1 MVRNPSVVQREQ
13 ILAFRAARQGLVDR
27 DGRTLADAAACPLSD
42 FQPGSAL
49 IGLAARSL
57 DVTREGYGAATD
69 SGELA
74 VGHSLR
80 AALHATTPEHA
91 RLFGRALVATDP
103 GDLLDQLG
111 EQAKRVLGET
121 GIDPRDAL
129 DEVARASAG
138 ALVERSALDRNELHE
153 ELRGRVR
160 PELKPWCRG
169 CKSHHVMPMLWRY
182 ALVAI
187 GARRDSRRRY
197 VAGDG
202 DEAPPT
208 AEAVRRFL
216 RFYGPATPADF
227 GTWARLGRAQAR
239 RLWAEVEGEL
249 AEVEVDG
256 RRAFLLSADRRA
268 LESPPEVRGLRLLAP
283 GDPFLQAANRAL
295 LFPDADVRK
304 RAFRS
309 VASPGVVLQDGEAVG
324 LWRMRARGTRVEIE
338 LEELKR
344 AEHDALAAEAELVA
358 RLRGAE
364 AAVLSFR

>member
-13 ILAFRAARQGLVDR
+13 ILAFRAARQGLADR
-27 DGRTLADAAACPLSD
+27 DGRTLADAAACPLSE

-49 IGLAARSL
+49 IGLAARSV
-57 DVTREGYGAATD
+57 DVTREGYAAATD

-80 AALHATTPEHA
+80 AAVHVTTRAHAL
-91 RLFGRALVATDP
+91 LFGRVLVATEP
-103 GDLLDQLG
+103 ADLLDQLG
-111 EQAKRVLGET
+111 EQAKRVLAET

-129 DEVARASAG
+129 DDVARASADALAGG
-138 ALVERSALDRNELHE
+138 AALDRNELHE

-160 PELKPWCRG
+160 PALMPWCRG

-182 ALVAI
+182 ALVVV

-202 DEAPPT
+202 GEALPA

-216 RFYGPATPADF
+216 RFYGPATPADVR
-227 GTWARLGRAQAR
+227 TWARLGRAQAQ

-249 AEVEVDG
+249 AEVGVDG
-256 RRAFLLSADRRA
+256 RPAFLLSADRRA

-283 GDPFLQAANRAL
+283 GDPFLQPANRAL
-295 LFPDADVRK
+295 LFPDADLRK

-309 VASPGVVLQDGEAVG
+309 VASPGVVLQDGEAFG
-324 LWRMRARGTRVEIE
+324 LWRTRARGKRVEIE
-338 LEELKR
+338 LEEFMP
-344 AEHDALAAEAELVA
+344 AERDALAAEAELVA

-364 AAVLSFR
+364 AAALSFR